1 MMEGRL
7 GGARC
12 IRLSGMQRMRRKW
25 EAGSNPSVLR
35 HIDELCAFL
44 SDIKQRAMEGTYGGG
59 AA

>member
-1 MMEGRL
+1 MAAL
-7 GGARC
+7 GVFGSR
-12 IRLSGMQRMRRKW
+12 MQRMRRKW

-44 SDIKQRAMEGTYGGG
+44 SDIKQRAKEGTYGGG